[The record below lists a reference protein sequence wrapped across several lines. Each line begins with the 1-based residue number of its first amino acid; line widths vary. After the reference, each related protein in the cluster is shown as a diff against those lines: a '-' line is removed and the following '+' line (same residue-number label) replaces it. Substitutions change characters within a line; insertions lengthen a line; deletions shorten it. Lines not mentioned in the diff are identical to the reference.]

1 MPYLTATP
9 LELTET
15 VRRLADLLMFTR
27 AYERGPA
34 CGPHSIAADYSSG
47 LRVGTHSVLAKAG
60 NSCSREL
67 SFIAPFR
74 SW

>member
-27 AYERGPA
+27 TNGGPH
-34 CGPHSIAADYSSG
+34 GPHSIAADRTHGCSPQGGRLDLRIRAAFSLRPRSG
-47 LRVGTHSVLAKAG
+47 G
-60 NSCSREL
+60 E
-67 SFIAPFR
+67 
-74 SW
+74 